1 MYMQK
6 NTLKRKSIWIW
17 PNSPAFLWMDH
28 LLNVSLK
35 NFCFSFEFNENWW
48 SSSYLC
54 VLKLHQVSLNWN
66 EIQKSFLMI
75 HLKGGPSI
83 KGRWIGPKCT
93 TGCLRMDCGYYNLL
107 FLGFQFLDKMFF
119 FTDGTRLVTEIFIEP
134 FIILGYF
141 PTLSTKAEN
150 MFFSPTLTILVQ
162 QLILPFWK
170 KLLPNPRNLL
180 WKLLIKPELMLK
192 VRSMP

>member
-1 MYMQK
+1 
-6 NTLKRKSIWIW
+6 
-17 PNSPAFLWMDH
+17 MDH

-48 SSSYLC
+48 RCSYLC
-54 VLKLHQVSLNWN
+54 VLKLHQVSLNWD
-66 EIQKSFLMI
+66 EKQKSFLMI
-75 HLKGGPSI
+75 HLTGGPSI